1 MLFVCRCLQE
11 RPPDGGKSCRRGFMG
26 YLIIMSQAI
35 VEASRQ
41 GEGMMGTGPDSQPEA
56 AEAPP
61 DEADG
66 DSSFRVFMEKEVDSA
81 LAERWGEV
89 RTPHLGC
96 GHGSDESVL
105 TQCLWRNP
113 GAYSTRRASWHRPRR
128 RSAIRWEATP
138 SPHEPMR
145 TSLAPSSTVP
155 QAPNMIR

>member
-1 MLFVCRCLQE
+1 
-11 RPPDGGKSCRRGFMG
+11 MG

-41 GEGMMGTGPDSQPEA
+41 GEGMMGTGPDSQTEA

-89 RTPHLGC
+89 RTSHL
-96 GHGSDESVL
+96 E
-105 TQCLWRNP
+105 
-113 GAYSTRRASWHRPRR
+113 
-128 RSAIRWEATP
+128 
-138 SPHEPMR
+138 
-145 TSLAPSSTVP
+145 
-155 QAPNMIR
+155 